1 VSEVRDTSLF
11 FAPFCFLIERD
22 KLTSITGKVYL
33 TSFCL
38 SSAGFYSGTTCW
50 ICQGGGHGRRMS
62 LIYFII
68 VFLSPETDISFY
80 PMFFWCYLSVVIIN
94 SAKLLIVRVHVSA
107 RKPNIIKYPVAGGCY
122 QPQAPTNPPHNAL
135 QNPILAKVNYP
146 NHP

>member
-1 VSEVRDTSLF
+1 
-11 FAPFCFLIERD
+11 
-22 KLTSITGKVYL
+22 
-33 TSFCL
+33 
-38 SSAGFYSGTTCW
+38 
-50 ICQGGGHGRRMS
+50 MS
-62 LIYFII
+62 LINSII

-107 RKPNIIKYPVAGGCY
+107 RKPNIIKYPVAGGIY

-146 NHP
+146 NHPRVGQEIQVVGTRRHRGERCCVIALPDGSRELIPE